1 MQIKYDIEL
10 TINGITNKGQM
21 EIYDDNIKLYIDDKI
36 RTVMFDKMKNNVI
49 EKGLLKII
57 LYDETEIYIKTV
69 KAEIINDFIKL
80 QKESDVNCSVTYLT
94 TSQRFM
100 KIYITTF
107 IFMFI
112 LIALLNFDDFSL
124 IGAIFGA
131 LLPSLFIAYII
142 FAISVIRDSKVII
155 SALLI
160 ELSFICIYILK
171 RKAKSLE
178 LTDIQLKWRKAF
190 EYPDAVDKESNLFW
204 RLKPKFSPHVKVDF
218 KERVKGIQ
226 FFSIFLLLIWWR
238 GRVDFI
244 SILVLIA
251 FIKDLIY
258 LLEVPLGLFTK
269 TTGLCTGVV
278 EKEYS
283 KSRRAYY
290 TVYITDYEKNNEI
303 VFKVDNYCYI
313 KERDT
318 VTVIHGAISKK
329 VINVEGM
336 RLNVR

>member
-142 FAISVIRDSKVII
+142 HAFVGHKNDVFATCPYCNQK
-155 SALLI
+155 L
-160 ELSFICIYILK
+160 FINH
-171 RKAKSLE
+171 S
-178 LTDIQLKWRKAF
+178 
-190 EYPDAVDKESNLFW
+190 DAQGF
-204 RLKPKFSPHVKVDF
+204 KFSLISKGNIGTFPCEHCGNMIGMKYDHLYKLTPQNESEFNRQIKPLNQAKQVQQTNVETTNNINENDF
-218 KERVKGIQ
+218 DKLEKLKE
-226 FFSIFLLLIWWR
+226 LLDKNLITQ
-238 GRVDFI
+238 
-244 SILVLIA
+244 
-251 FIKDLIY
+251 
-258 LLEVPLGLFTK
+258 E
-269 TTGLCTGVV
+269 
-278 EKEYS
+278 
-283 KSRRAYY
+283 
-290 TVYITDYEKNNEI
+290 DYEK
-303 VFKVDNYCYI
+303 
-313 KERDT
+313 
-318 VTVIHGAISKK
+318 KK
-329 VINVEGM
+329 QDI
-336 RLNVR
+336 LNKL